1 MCVCVRDISRGRE
14 RQINSFIFR
23 VCSETDE
30 KLTYFLTLGEVCL
43 LVIQMLQVG
52 TVMYILNLCEVLKTF
67 VKISSSS
74 VLK

>member
-1 MCVCVRDISRGRE
+1 M
-14 RQINSFIFR
+14 NSFIFR

-43 LVIQMLQVG
+43 LVIQMCQFQVG
-52 TVMYILNLCEVLKTF
+52 TVMYILNVCEVLKTF
-67 VKISSSS
+67 VKISSLS